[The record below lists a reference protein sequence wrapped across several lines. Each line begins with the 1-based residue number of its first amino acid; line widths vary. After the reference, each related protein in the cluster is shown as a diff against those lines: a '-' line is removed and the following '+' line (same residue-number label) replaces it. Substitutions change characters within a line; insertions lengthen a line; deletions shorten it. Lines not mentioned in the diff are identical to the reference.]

1 MSGLEPL
8 VLLGAGGAAS
18 SVGAATIA
26 GSAGSAGIGSL
37 IMGAQAAGTAL
48 TALGSIASGRA
59 AAAQGRAG
67 QQAAEFEAKQLD
79 IKSKEEKA
87 AGQQEMLQYRRQKN
101 LALSRL
107 QTVGA
112 GSGFSATDPT
122 SLALAD
128 EITKYGTFQEQLA
141 LFGGTARERDLQLA
155 ASGRRFEGASA
166 LALGKAK
173 RNASYLNAAGTII
186 GGVSSMADKYAKR
199 RSPSTVGR
207 YG

>member
-1 MSGLEPL
+1 MAALAL
-8 VLLGAGGAAS
+8 VATVAS
-18 SVGAATIA
+18 S
-26 GSAGSAGIGSL
+26 
-37 IMGAQAAGTAL
+37 AL
-48 TALGSIASGRA
+48 TAMGTIAAGKTA
-59 AAAQGRAG
+59 EAQGRAK

-87 AGQQEMLQYRRQKN
+87 AGQNEMLQLRRQKN

-128 EITKYGTFQEQLA
+128 EITKYGTYQEQLA

-155 ASGRRFEGASA
+155 ASGRRFEGESA
-166 LALGKAK
+166 LALGKAQ

-186 GGVSSMADKYAKR
+186 GGVSSIADKYAKR
-199 RSPSTVGR
+199 RSPSTVWR